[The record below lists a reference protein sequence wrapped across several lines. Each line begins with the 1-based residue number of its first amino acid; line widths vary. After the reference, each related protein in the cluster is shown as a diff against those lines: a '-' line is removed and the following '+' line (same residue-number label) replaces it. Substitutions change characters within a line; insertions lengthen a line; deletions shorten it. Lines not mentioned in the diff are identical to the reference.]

1 MSRKAN
7 AELLKEFQ
15 RNPTLETYEAVA
27 GGIPL
32 PASIGSPEFAIPEGK
47 EIIRAPGILNRIR
60 GKKIIVEYSF

>member
-27 GGIPL
+27 GGLAL
-32 PASIGSPEFAIPEGK
+32 PASVGDPRYQLPEGK
-47 EIIRAPGILNRIR
+47 EIIMHL
-60 GKKIIVEYSF
+60 EF